1 MAQVFTV
8 NTRKDGEV
16 TFSSDLSD
24 EKVLEVLYTLR
35 GNFPRTLRS
44 YWGKLSPSQYAW
56 AHKLAVD
63 SITEAGDDDGKY
75 DETFHKLFE
84 VFNNL
89 RLKGAKRMKMRFAE
103 IAVSPNK
110 IGTALYV
117 TSLTE
122 TEVGNYGIQPKYLGK
137 ICNRTGMDS
146 RLPDDVKE
154 VLLSAAA
161 DPLTA
166 AIRYGRESGN
176 CSCCGRELTDPRSIE
191 LGIGPICK
199 DKFGL

>member
-1 MAQVFTV
+1 MAQFTV
-8 NTRKDGEV
+8 NTRKGQV

-24 EKVLEVLYTLR
+24 EKVLEILYTLR
-35 GNFPRTLRS
+35 GQFPQTLRT
-44 YWGKLSPSQYAW
+44 YWGKLSSAQYAW
-56 AHKLAVD
+56 AHKLAND
-63 SITEAGDDDGKY
+63 SITEDDNGKY

-89 RLKGAKRMKMRFAE
+89 RLKGAKRMKMRFDK

-110 IGTALYV
+110 IGTAIYV

-122 TEVGNYGIQPKYLGK
+122 TEMGNYGPQPKYLGK
-137 ICNRTGMDS
+137 ICNRAGMDS

-154 VLLSAAA
+154 LLLSAAA

-166 AIRYGRESGN
+166 AIKYGRETGN

-191 LGIGPICK
+191 MGIGPICK
-199 DKFGL
+199 EKFGL